1 VAAAAPSGEAVDADD
16 NMNLKAAAV
25 AAAAGLPP
33 AAPGGRALRK
43 FKTFAEGSRVTV
55 VVPPSD
61 TSNGGAVTPKWH
73 QLSPR
78 AMSESGALTPERS
91 FRRCTSVAS
100 GGSIF
105 AAASRGASQQVMPLV
120 QLLQVRSVWW
130 GQAWH
135 AVEGNVI
142 VASFERCTWCVG
154 CSCYCWGQRQL
165 LCCERQGEVLMRVLI
180 GFRL

>member
-1 VAAAAPSGEAVDADD
+1 V
-16 NMNLKAAAV
+16 NLKAAAV

-33 AAPGGRALRK
+33 AAQGGRSLRK

-120 QLLQVRSVWW
+120 QLLQVRAVWW
-130 GQAWH
+130 SKHNMLYRGM
-135 AVEGNVI
+135 
-142 VASFERCTWCVG
+142 TLL
-154 CSCYCWGQRQL
+154 QL
-165 LCCERQGEVLMRVLI
+165 LRNWNAACDVSGAAATGGRSDNCCAVKVKARCLCLYSLALVCE
-180 GFRL
+180 